1 MNKILSTI
9 KNARVALNENAKKA
23 GDSLRAFK
31 LPALSKKEKT
41 VSPKKTNKPQEREG
55 EKKPFII
62 GGISIREQSLFAR
75 RLAFLINSGVP
86 VLEAMHIIID
96 QTSSRTLKEVLTYV
110 AKDISHGQF
119 LHTSLKKFPSVF
131 NGFMVNIIRV
141 GEVSGILS
149 NNLLYLSE
157 ELRKRDVLKK
167 KVIGALVYPAFIT
180 VATLGVTGML
190 TAFIFPKIMP
200 IFASLNVKLPLTTII
215 LIAVSDY
222 LRVWGLWTILGIIV
236 FVVIVIVLR
245 NTVPAFRELLEKIII
260 RIPLVGPMVRTY
272 HVANFSRTLG
282 IMLKSGAM
290 VTDAIEITGDTLEFK
305 IYHDQCDKIVDRV
318 KRGEQIATLLK
329 EKKILFPIMLTH
341 MVAIGERTGKLSETL
356 IYLGGL
362 YEEELDDQSKN
373 LSSAIEPILMAV
385 MGILVGFVAV
395 SVITPIYGITQSLS
409 R

>member
-1 MNKILSTI
+1 MNKLISKFTQ
-9 KNARVALNENAKKA
+9 ARTVLNENAKKA
-23 GDSLRAFK
+23 GDSLRALK
-31 LPALSKKEKT
+31 LPTLPHKGSVT
-41 VSPKKTNKPQEREG
+41 SPKANKPQEREG

-96 QTSSRTLKEVLTYV
+96 QTSSRTLKEVLAYV

-180 VATLGVTGML
+180 VATLGVTGIL
-190 TAFIFPKIMP
+190 TAYIFPKIMP
-200 IFASLNVKLPLTTII
+200 IFTSLNVKLPLTTVI

-222 LRVWGLWTILGIIV
+222 LRVWGLWTVLGIIV
-236 FVVIVIVLR
+236 FVVIVIILR
-245 NTVPAFRELLEKIII
+245 NTVPAFREFLENIII
-260 RIPLVGPMVRTY
+260 RIPLVGSMVRTY

-282 IMLKSGAM
+282 VMLKSGAM

-318 KRGEQIATLLK
+318 KRGEQIASLLK
-329 EKKILFPIMLTH
+329 EKKILFPVMLTH